1 MVQERKAQLGL
12 IMSKTWYNK
21 TTGSAGVFEDGANLA
36 DWPDFQADP
45 VAASATQVRAQ
56 RDELLAASDHM
67 ALADRITDEWRTY
80 RQALRD
86 LPEQDGFPNVTFPVA
101 PS

>member
-1 MVQERKAQLGL
+1 
-12 IMSKTWYNK
+12 MSKIWYHK
-21 TTGSAGVFEDGANLA
+21 TTGHGAVFDDDASLA
-36 DWPDFQADP
+36 DWPDFQETQPDM
-45 VAASATQVRAQ
+45 AAINSVKVRSE
-56 RDELLAASDHM
+56 RDALLAASDSM

-86 LPEQDGFPNVTFPVA
+86 LPEAEGFPDVAFPTP

>member
-1 MVQERKAQLGL
+1 
-12 IMSKTWYNK
+12 MSKTWYNT
-21 TTGSAGVFEDGANLA
+21 TTGDGAVFEDAEDMSN
-36 DWPDFQADP
+36 WPDFQVDP
-45 VAASATQVRAQ
+45 VAASATQVRAL
-56 RDELLAASDHM
+56 RDELLAASDYM

-86 LPEQDGFPNVTFPVA
+86 VPQQTNFPNSITWPTE

>member
-1 MVQERKAQLGL
+1 MV
-12 IMSKTWYNK
+12 KTWYNK
-21 TTGSAGVFEDGANLA
+21 TTGAGAVFDDAANIS

-45 VAASATQVRAQ
+45 VAASATQVRAE

-67 ALADRITDEWRTY
+67 ALADRITDSWRTY

-86 LPEQDGFPNVTFPVA
+86 LPAAEGFPESVTW
-101 PS
+101 PSEPT

>member
-1 MVQERKAQLGL
+1 
-12 IMSKTWYNK
+12 MSKIFYNK
-21 TTGSAGVFEDGANLA
+21 TTGDGAVFDDDANIS
-36 DWPDFQADP
+36 DWPDFQADS
-45 VAASATQVRAQ
+45 VAASEAQVRAQ
-56 RDELLAASDHM
+56 RDALLSASDPM

-86 LPEQDGFPNVTFPVA
+86 VPAQAGFPNSVTWPTE

>member
-1 MVQERKAQLGL
+1 MTKV
-12 IMSKTWYNK
+12 WYNK
-21 TTGSAGVFEDGANLA
+21 TTGNGAVFDNDASLS
-36 DWPDFQADP
+36 DWPDFQETKPLPTA
-45 VAASATQVRAQ
+45 VEVRAE
-56 RDELLAASDHM
+56 RDALLAASDSM

-86 LPEQDGFPNVTFPVA
+86 IPAQSGFPTNVTWPVE

>member
-1 MVQERKAQLGL
+1 
-12 IMSKTWYNK
+12 MSKIFYNK
-21 TTGSAGVFEDGANLA
+21 TTGDGAVFDDDA
-36 DWPDFQADP
+36 SISDWPDFQTDP

-56 RDELLAASDHM
+56 RDKLLASSDTM
-67 ALADRITDEWRTY
+67 ALADRITADWTTY

-86 LPEQDGFPNVTFPVA
+86 VPQQAGFPNSITWPTK

>member
-1 MVQERKAQLGL
+1 MTQ
-12 IMSKTWYNK
+12 IFYNT
-21 TTGSAGVFEDGANLA
+21 TTGHGAVFDDAASLA

-56 RDELLAASDHM
+56 RDALLASSDNM

-86 LPEQDGFPNVTFPVA
+86 VPAQAGFPTDVTWPVE

>member
-1 MVQERKAQLGL
+1 
-12 IMSKTWYNK
+12 MSKIWYHK
-21 TTGSAGVFEDGANLA
+21 TTGDGAVFEDAEDMAN
-36 DWPDFQADP
+36 WPDFQADP
-45 VAASATQVRAQ
+45 VAASATQVRAE
-56 RDELLAASDHM
+56 RDALLAASDSM

-86 LPEQDGFPNVTFPVA
+86 LPAAEGFPDVAFPTP

>member
-1 MVQERKAQLGL
+1 
-12 IMSKTWYNK
+12 MSKIWYDK
-21 TTGSAGVFEDGANLA
+21 ITGLGAIFDDAEDMSN
-36 DWPDFQADP
+36 WPNFQSDP

-56 RDELLAASDHM
+56 RDELLALSDHM

-86 LPEQDGFPNVTFPVA
+86 VPAQSGFPTNVTWPVE

>member
-1 MVQERKAQLGL
+1 
-12 IMSKTWYNK
+12 MSKTWYNRI
-21 TTGSAGVFEDGANLA
+21 TGDGAVFDDAENMA
-36 DWPDFQADP
+36 NWPDFQESV

-56 RDELLAASDHM
+56 RDTLLAESDHM

-80 RQALRD
+80 RQALRNV
-86 LPEQDGFPNVTFPVA
+86 PAQAGFPASVTWPTE

>member
-1 MVQERKAQLGL
+1 MTQ
-12 IMSKTWYNK
+12 IFYDK
-21 TTGSAGVFEDGANLA
+21 TTGDGAVFDDAASLA

-45 VAASATQVRAQ
+45 VAASATQVRAE
-56 RDELLAASDHM
+56 RDALLAASDSM

-86 LPEQDGFPNVTFPVA
+86 LPAQSGFPDVAFPTP

>member
-1 MVQERKAQLGL
+1 
-12 IMSKTWYNK
+12 MSKILYNR
-21 TTGSAGVFEDGANLA
+21 TTGAGAVFDDDANIS

-45 VAASATQVRAQ
+45 VPASATKVRAQ
-56 RDELLAASDHM
+56 RDALLSLSDNM

-86 LPEQDGFPNVTFPVA
+86 VPAQAGFPTNVTWPTE

>member
-1 MVQERKAQLGL
+1 
-12 IMSKTWYNK
+12 MSKIWYNK
-21 TTGSAGVFEDGANLA
+21 LTGDGAVFDDAEDMSN
-36 DWPDFQADP
+36 WPDFQADS

-56 RDELLAASDHM
+56 RDALLAASDYM
-67 ALADRITDEWRTY
+67 ALADRITDAWKTY

-86 LPEQDGFPNVTFPVA
+86 VPAQSGFPTDVTWPVE

>member
-1 MVQERKAQLGL
+1 
-12 IMSKTWYNK
+12 MSKIFYNK
-21 TTGSAGVFEDGANLA
+21 TTGYGAVFDDAASLI

-56 RDELLAASDHM
+56 RDALLAASDTM

-86 LPEQDGFPNVTFPVA
+86 LPQAEGFPDVSFPT
-101 PS
+101 PPN

>member
-1 MVQERKAQLGL
+1 
-12 IMSKTWYNK
+12 MSKTWYNRI
-21 TTGSAGVFEDGANLA
+21 TGDGAVFDDAENMA
-36 DWPDFQADP
+36 NWPDFQESV

-56 RDELLAASDHM
+56 RDTLLAESDHM

-80 RQALRD
+80 RQSLRD
-86 LPEQDGFPNVTFPVA
+86 VPAQAGFPTNVTWPTA

>member
-1 MVQERKAQLGL
+1 
-12 IMSKTWYNK
+12 MSKIWYHK
-21 TTGSAGVFEDGANLA
+21 TTGEGGVFDDAEDMSN
-36 DWPDFQADP
+36 WPNFQSDP

-67 ALADRITDEWRTY
+67 ALADRITDAWRTY

-86 LPEQDGFPNVTFPVA
+86 LPAQSGFPSTITWPTTPDA
-101 PS
+101 

>member
-1 MVQERKAQLGL
+1 
-12 IMSKTWYNK
+12 MSKIWYDK
-21 TTGSAGVFEDGANLA
+21 TTGDGAVFDDDANIS
-36 DWPDFQADP
+36 DWPDFQADA

-56 RDELLAASDHM
+56 RDALLAASDHM

-86 LPEQDGFPNVTFPVA
+86 VPAQSGFPTNVTWPVE

>member
-1 MVQERKAQLGL
+1 MTQ
-12 IMSKTWYNK
+12 IFYNR
-21 TTGSAGVFEDGANLA
+21 TTGSAGMFDDDANIA

-45 VAASATQVRAQ
+45 VAASAKKVRAD
-56 RDELLAASDHM
+56 RDALLAASDHM

-86 LPEQDGFPNVTFPVA
+86 VPAQAGFPTSVTW
-101 PS
+101 PSEPS